1 MQQGMRYKDRGVR
14 PVVRVRQTRPETR
27 EESAVKNLPTC
38 CSIEVHQ
45 LRESK
50 LSYHLASVIYRRVA
64 LIELECFLCEMNYTG
79 GVVFPRKL
87 SGR

>member
-1 MQQGMRYKDRGVR
+1 MRYKGRGVR
-14 PVVRVRQTRPETR
+14 PVVRVRQTSPETR

-50 LSYHLASVIYRRVA
+50 LSYHLASGIYRRVA
-64 LIELECFLCEMNYTG
+64 LIELDCYF
-79 GVVFPRKL
+79 V
-87 SGR
+87 